1 MYENQ
6 TNDMIRDFDMRLRSQ
21 GMDMNTYMQY
31 MGVDAN
37 ALKGMYR
44 EDAEKRVKLR
54 LALET
59 IAAKENIEVTNA
71 DVEDEYAK
79 MAEQYNM
86 EVDKLK
92 ELFDKN
98 STAAMKGDYI
108 AQKALHFVTDA
119 AVEVAPKAAEEE

>member
-1 MYENQ
+1 MTDEE
-6 TNDMIRDFDMRLRSQ
+6 L
-21 GMDMNTYMQY
+21 
-31 MGVDAN
+31 DA
-37 ALKGMYR
+37 
-44 EDAEKRVKLR
+44 
-54 LALET
+54 
-59 IAAKENIEVTNA
+59 
-71 DVEDEYAK
+71 EYAK

>member
-1 MYENQ
+1 
-6 TNDMIRDFDMRLRSQ
+6 
-21 GMDMNTYMQY
+21 MDRA
-31 MGVDAN
+31 GR
-37 ALKGMYR
+37 KGLDER
-44 EDAEKRVKLR
+44 IFLGT
-54 LALET
+54 LET
-59 IAAKENIEVTNA
+59 EIMTDEELDA
-71 DVEDEYAK
+71 EYAK